1 MKSFSLLIGT
11 GNNHKLKEISQILKM
26 DDIDYK
32 TLNDFPKINEAE
44 ENGNTFA
51 ENAFT
56 KAREYYQQTGIPC
69 IADDSGLVVPAL
81 GDRPGI
87 YSSRFAGENA
97 SDKDN
102 DLKLLYELKE
112 FKNPPAYYV
121 CVVAFVDDKYEEFFE
136 GHFHGFIG
144 REFKGKNGFG
154 YDPIFY
160 IKKDTEIK
168 SVAELTDFE
177 KNKISHRAV
186 AVNKFKPWFK
196 NYLEKELA

>member
-11 GNNHKLKEISQILKM
+11 GNIHKLKEISQILKIE
-26 DDIDYK
+26 DIDYK
-32 TLNDFPKINEAE
+32 TLNDFPEIKEAE
-44 ENGNTFA
+44 ENGKTFA
-51 ENAFT
+51 ENALI
-56 KAREYYQQTGIPC
+56 KAREYYRQTGIPC
-69 IADDSGLVVPAL
+69 MADDSGLVVPDL
-81 GDRPGI
+81 GGRPGI

-97 SDKDN
+97 SDMDN
-102 DLKLLYELKE
+102 DLKLLHKLKE
-112 FKNPPAYYV
+112 YKNPAAHYV
-121 CVVAFVDDKYEEFFE
+121 CVVAFVDDKHEECFE

-144 REFKGKNGFG
+144 REFRGKNGFG

-196 NYLEKELA
+196 KYLEKN